1 MKRVVQPRPSG
12 RGPCDD
18 AASRVPPPPQGGVA
32 LRSAQGRLSEVATLG
47 TPGTRARAAGAR
59 GGARGRVGPQPRAGQ
74 RLRLVRR
81 QHGVAAAKRMG
92 RSPTGCAPL
101 PVCALREASRPRPR
115 RRAPRVRSQA
125 GPALGGRTSGFRVVE
140 PPPPL
145 EVPIA
150 APRSGDLSVRC
161 RGEACLARRGAA
173 AKSLEHAR
181 PEPPA
186 RARRALSQRPR
197 APRRAPWHGTEARP
211 VRNHADPSLR
221 SG

>member
-1 MKRVVQPRPSG
+1 MRRCRQPRSPAPAG
-12 RGPCDD
+12 RRGPSLC
-18 AASRVPPPPQGGVA
+18 SGQA
-32 LRSAQGRLSEVATLG
+32 LRSRYARYLRHTGPCCGR
-47 TPGTRARAAGAR
+47 TRR
-59 GGARGRVGPQPRAGQ
+59 GRGRVGPQPRAGQ

-186 RARRALSQRPR
+186 RARRALSQGPR